1 MALIKIVLNAQD
13 RIGSEHEDCSEAFL
27 KLSRNSEY
35 YSKSDNSYKLLVMAQ
50 TDKFLVSYKNMLC
63 ILFKILM

>member
-1 MALIKIVLNAQD
+1 MALINIVLNAQD

-35 YSKSDNSYKLLVMAQ
+35 YSKSDNFKKLSIMAQ
-50 TDKFLVSYKNMLC
+50 TD
-63 ILFKILM
+63 